1 MHVTFVFVQD
11 ILSHQP
17 LGASYISAL
26 LKEAGHTV
34 TAINVDDGSD
44 YVQTIKELN
53 PDMLAYSAATSFA
66 ERYYEINRA
75 IKNEHKCFSLFGGP
89 HPTFFPQTIEEEG
102 IDAIC
107 IGEGEYPMLE
117 LANAMEEGK
126 DFTRIE
132 NLAFKQNGTII
143 KNSIRPFIDKNG
155 LNDLPFPDRE
165 LVRGFD
171 SVWRT
176 RTGFVAAGRGCPY
189 DCSYC
194 FNHIS
199 RTIQKG
205 RWTRHRSVDNVLA
218 EIRWLKEQFK
228 VVYIAFQDDTFIL
241 NRRWLQEFLPR
252 YKDEIGLPFICNV
265 RSDLTNEEDVQLLA
279 EAGCIRAAMGIE
291 SGNEE
296 IRRTILAKNISNEQY
311 LRACDLYYEHGIRIV
326 GQNMFGVPGETIETA
341 LSTIELNIRCRTHTN
356 TFSFFA
362 PFPGTKLGE
371 LAREY
376 GFSGDLSEIPSEFQE
391 GLCGSIQFENKELI
405 ERIGQCAHLFVSYP
419 KLFWFSKKLLKWLP
433 TYKLKL
439 MYMDWLI
446 QIKNELLKRGKRGL
460 PSIWHPPEFII
471 KAIHGEQ
478 PDIPIQG
485 IARERTRKAA

>member
-1 MHVTFVFVQD
+1 MLLPLRRPSPD
-11 ILSHQP
+11 ILS
-17 LGASYISAL
+17 
-26 LKEAGHTV
+26 
-34 TAINVDDGSD
+34 
-44 YVQTIKELN
+44 
-53 PDMLAYSAATSFA
+53 
-66 ERYYEINRA
+66 
-75 IKNEHKCFSLFGGP
+75 
-89 HPTFFPQTIEEEG
+89 QTIEEEG

-199 RTIQKG
+199 RTVQKG

-291 SGNEE
+291 SGMRKSAAPYSLK
-296 IRRTILAKNISNEQY
+296 ISPTSNI
-311 LRACDLYYEHGIRIV
+311 
-326 GQNMFGVPGETIETA
+326 
-341 LSTIELNIRCRTHTN
+341 
-356 TFSFFA
+356 FA
-362 PFPGTKLGE
+362 PAISITNM
-371 LAREY
+371 
-376 GFSGDLSEIPSEFQE
+376 GFAS
-391 GLCGSIQFENKELI
+391 
-405 ERIGQCAHLFVSYP
+405 
-419 KLFWFSKKLLKWLP
+419 
-433 TYKLKL
+433 
-439 MYMDWLI
+439 
-446 QIKNELLKRGKRGL
+446 
-460 PSIWHPPEFII
+460 
-471 KAIHGEQ
+471 
-478 PDIPIQG
+478 
-485 IARERTRKAA
+485 